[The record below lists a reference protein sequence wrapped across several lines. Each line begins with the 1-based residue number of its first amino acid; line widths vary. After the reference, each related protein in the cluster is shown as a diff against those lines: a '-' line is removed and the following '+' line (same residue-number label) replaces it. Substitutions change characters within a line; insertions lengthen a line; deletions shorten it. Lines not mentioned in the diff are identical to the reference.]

1 MATVQRIF
9 DTLDTSTLGGGSN
22 ASVTDTGQTS
32 ETIELDQWEG
42 CHCFVEADFPG
53 SPTDDLVIEVE
64 ASNDGVNF
72 DTVPLFSFTVDNGE
86 DVPGGFSKVSFIVT
100 SVYAFRV
107 KFAASGSTDAINVFF
122 RYRRWRW
129 ETA

>member
-9 DTLDTSTLGGGSN
+9 DTLDTSSFLDGGSA
-22 ASVTDTGQTS
+22 ASVDATGTDS
-32 ETIELDQWEG
+32 ENIDLSQWEG

-53 SPTDDLVIEVE
+53 GPTDDLVIEVL
-64 ASNDGVNF
+64 ASNDGGSNY
-72 DTVPLFSFTVDNGE
+72 DTVPLFSFTVDNGNGA
-86 DVPGGFSKVSFIVT
+86 DNVSFIVT
-100 SVYAFRV
+100 SVYSFKV
-107 KFAASGSTDAINVFF
+107 HFKSSDTNDNINVFF